1 MTPDALR
8 KGLRAGGWTAAVVA
22 AVALTVALLGG
33 LGFRW
38 DPLNLEQRRR
48 VRAEARA
55 SEAAAS
61 AKAEGEARRHEQAG
75 TVAQLRRLEHFKQQE
90 IEATRATAVAVSE
103 AKRADDANTLLESRR
118 ADRLRAHDR
127 ELCRLAPDLA
137 GCARASD
144 PARDGEPPL
153 LPGDPAGGA
162 DPG

>member
-8 KGLRAGGWTAAVVA
+8 KGLRAGGWMAAVGA
-22 AVALTVALLGG
+22 ALVLTAVLLNG

-75 TVAQLRRLEHFKQQE
+75 TVEQLRRLEHFKQQE
-90 IEATRATAVAVSE
+90 IEAGRATAAAVSE
-103 AKRADDANTLLESRR
+103 AKRADDANTVLESRR

-153 LPGDPAGGA
+153 RPGDPAGGA

>member
-22 AVALTVALLGG
+22 VVALTVALLGG

-61 AKAEGEARRHEQAG
+61 ARGPPIPRRRAAASSRWRG
-75 TVAQLRRLEHFKQQE
+75 PCAPPSRRRCRSSACMGSAASSAS
-90 IEATRATAVAVSE
+90 ITTRV
-103 AKRADDANTLLESRR
+103 TLLSVT
-118 ADRLRAHDR
+118 LY
-127 ELCRLAPDLA
+127 L
-137 GCARASD
+137 
-144 PARDGEPPL
+144 
-153 LPGDPAGGA
+153 
-162 DPG
+162 